1 MIMEVE
7 TTFCKVF
14 EQFQAIV
21 TKLETAVEENTPIH
35 EVEEELIE
43 DLRSLGRSA
52 VEAFIER
59 QGDGDVGEAVEH
71 DGHTLKRLPDVA
83 CARYFSAFGPVW
95 TEQYGYATRP
105 TQKIELKPL
114 AVKLALPESGYSYVL
129 QRWDGILSVNNSY
142 TEVSKQLDEL
152 LGISQSTRSL
162 TGIASSMA
170 AYARQFQATQKTP
183 PPRSEGEL
191 LVVTSDC
198 KGVPMR
204 QPPGEKKPKKKRLGK
219 GEKNGT
225 KRMACVGGIYTID
238 RFERSVDDVL
248 DDIRRKKRQ
257 GDRPEPQN
265 KRLRAN
271 LSREVNGRMLNAKD
285 ATFGWLRHEADQRNP
300 HSEKTVVC
308 IMDGET
314 KLWKKQREMFPEA
327 IGVLDIFHV
336 MEHLWPCVHR
346 FEAENTP
353 EACRLFEKQ
362 FRGILEGRIGR
373 VIGAFRQMGVK
384 RKLKRRALEKL
395 EEHLAYF
402 ENNRDRMKYDEYLE
416 QGFPIGSGVVE
427 GACRN
432 LVKDRMERTGMRW
445 RTSGAQAILDLRAV
459 YLNGDWNT
467 FHKYLIRREQKR
479 LFPNRSRLI
488 KSFQA
493 PS

>member
-7 TTFCKVF
+7 TSFCKMY
-14 EQFQAIV
+14 EQFHAIA
-21 TKLETAVEENTPIH
+21 TKLEKAMEENAPIHQVEEAL
-35 EVEEELIE
+35 VE
-43 DLRSLGRSA
+43 DLRTLGRSA

-59 QGDGDVGEAVEH
+59 QGDGDVGEVVEH
-71 DGHTLKRLPDVA
+71 DGHTLKRLPDIV
-83 CARYFSAFGPVW
+83 CDRYFSAFGPV
-95 TEQYGYATRP
+95 EIKHYGYATRP
-105 TQKIELKPL
+105 TQKVELKPL

-129 QRWDGILSVNNSY
+129 QRWDGVLSVNNSY
-142 TEVSKQLDEL
+142 AEVSKQLNEL

-162 TGIASSMA
+162 TGIASSLA
-170 AYARQFQATQKTP
+170 VHARQFQARQKMP
-183 PPRSEGEL
+183 SRQSEGEL
-191 LVVTSDC
+191 VVVTSDC

-257 GDRPEPQN
+257 HGRPEPQN
-265 KRLRAN
+265 KRLHAN
-271 LSREVNGRMLNAKD
+271 LAREVNGRMLNAKD
-285 ATFGWLRHEADQRNP
+285 ATFVWLRHEADQRNP
-300 HSEKTVVC
+300 RSEKTVVC

-314 KLWKKQREMFPEA
+314 KLWDKQEEMFPEA
-327 IGVLDIFHV
+327 VGVLDIFHV

-346 FEAENTP
+346 FEKENTP
-353 EACRLFEKQ
+353 EAFRLFEKQ

-373 VIGAFRQMGVK
+373 VIGAFRQMAAK
-384 RKLKRRALEKL
+384 RKLKPQGLKKL

-445 RTSGAQAILDLRAV
+445 QTSGAQTILDLRAV
-459 YLNGDWNT
+459 YLNGNWST
-467 FHKYLIRREQKR
+467 FCKYLIRREQKR
-479 LFPNRSRLI
+479 LYPNRNRLI
-488 KSFQA
+488 KSFHS
-493 PS
+493 PN

>member
-1 MIMEVE
+1 MIMDVE
-7 TTFCKVF
+7 TTFCKVY
-14 EQFQAIV
+14 EQFRAIV
-21 TKLETAVEENTPIH
+21 TKLEKAVETNAPIH
-35 EVEEELIE
+35 EVEEELVE
-43 DLRSLGRSA
+43 DLRTLGRSA
-52 VEAFIER
+52 VEAFVER
-59 QGDGDVGEAVEH
+59 QGDGDIGEVVEH
-71 DGHTLKRLPDVA
+71 DGHALKRLPDVV
-83 CARYFSAFGPVW
+83 CDRYFSAFGPVW
-95 TEQYGYATRP
+95 IKQYGYATRP
-105 TQKIELKPL
+105 TQKVELKPL

-142 TEVSKQLDEL
+142 AEVSSQLDEL

-170 AYARQFQATQKTP
+170 AHARQFQAIQKKP
-183 PPRSEGEL
+183 SPRSEGEL

-204 QPPGEKKPKKKRLGK
+204 QQPQEKKPRKKRLGK

-248 DDIRRKKRQ
+248 DDIRRKKHQ
-257 GDRPEPQN
+257 VDRPEPKN

-271 LSREVNGRMLNAKD
+271 LTRQVNGRTLNAKD

-300 HSEKTVVC
+300 RSEKTVVC

-314 KLWKKQREMFPEA
+314 KLWDKQGEMFPEA
-327 IGVLDIFHV
+327 VGVLDIFHV

-346 FEAENTP
+346 FEKENTP
-353 EACRLFEKQ
+353 EAFRLFEKQ
-362 FRGILEGRIGR
+362 FRRILEGRVGR
-373 VIGAFRQMGVK
+373 VIGAFRQMAVK
-384 RKLKRRALEKL
+384 RKLKRGVLEKL
-395 EEHLAYF
+395 EEHLTYF

-445 RTSGAQAILDLRAV
+445 GTSGAQAILDLRAV
-459 YLNGDWNT
+459 YLNGDWST
-467 FHKYLIRREQKR
+467 FHKYLIRREQKQ
-479 LFPNRSRLI
+479 LHPNRSRLI
-488 KSFQA
+488 KSFQS
-493 PS
+493 PN

>member
-1 MIMEVE
+1 MIMDVE
-7 TTFCKVF
+7 TSFGKMH
-14 EQFQAIV
+14 EQFRAILV
-21 TKLETAVEENTPIH
+21 KLEEAVEENTPIH
-35 EVEEELIE
+35 EVEEKLVE
-43 DLRSLGRSA
+43 DLRTLGHSA

-59 QGDGDVGEAVEH
+59 QGDGDVGETVKRN
-71 DGHTLKRLPDVA
+71 GQTLKRMPDVLSD
-83 CARYFSAFGPVW
+83 RYFSAFGPVW

-114 AVKLALPESGYSYVL
+114 AVKLGLPESGYSYVL

-142 TEVSKQLDEL
+142 AEVSKQLDQL
-152 LGISQSTRSL
+152 MGIRQSTRSL
-162 TGIASSMA
+162 TGIASDMA
-170 AYARQFQATQKTP
+170 AYAREFQATQKAP
-183 PPRSEGEL
+183 PPQSEGEL
-191 LVVTSDC
+191 LVITSDC

-204 QPPGEKKPKKKRLGK
+204 QEPGQEKPKKKRLGK

-225 KRMACVGGIYTID
+225 KRMACVGGIYTIE

-271 LSREVNGRMLNAKD
+271 LTREVNGRMHNAKD

-300 HSEKTVVC
+300 YGEKTVVC
-308 IMDGET
+308 VMDGET
-314 KLWKKQREMFPEA
+314 KLWNKQREMFPEA
-327 IGVLDIFHV
+327 VGVLDIFHV

-346 FEAENTP
+346 FARENSA
-353 EACRLFEKQ
+353 EACGLFEKQ
-362 FRGILEGRIGR
+362 FRRILEGRIGR
-373 VIGAFRQMGVK
+373 VIGAFRQMAVK
-384 RKLKRRALEKL
+384 RKLKRPALEKL

-445 RTSGAQAILDLRAV
+445 QPSGAQAILDLRAI
-459 YLNGDWNT
+459 YLNDDWSK
-467 FHKYLIRREQKR
+467 FHKYMIRREQRR
-479 LFPNRSRLI
+479 LYPNRSPLI
-488 KSFQA
+488 ESLKF
-493 PS
+493 PK

>member
-1 MIMEVE
+1 MIMDVE
-7 TTFCKVF
+7 TSFGKMH
-14 EQFQAIV
+14 EQFRAILV
-21 TKLETAVEENTPIH
+21 KLEEAVEENTPIH
-35 EVEEELIE
+35 EVEEKLVE
-43 DLRSLGRSA
+43 DLRTLGRSA

-59 QGDGDVGEAVEH
+59 QGDGDVGETFKR
-71 DGHTLKRLPDVA
+71 DGQTLKRMPDVL
-83 CARYFSAFGPVW
+83 CDRYFSAFGPVW

-114 AVKLALPESGYSYVL
+114 AAKLGLPESGYSYVL

-142 TEVSKQLDEL
+142 AEVSKQLDQL
-152 LGISQSTRSL
+152 MGIRQSTRSL
-162 TGIASSMA
+162 TGIASDMA
-170 AYARQFQATQKTP
+170 AYAREFQATQKAP
-183 PPRSEGEL
+183 PPQSEGEL
-191 LVVTSDC
+191 LVITSDC

-204 QPPGEKKPKKKRLGK
+204 QEPGQEKPKKKRLGK

-271 LSREVNGRMLNAKD
+271 LTREVNGRMLNAKD

-300 HSEKTVVC
+300 YGEKTVVC
-308 IMDGET
+308 VMDGET
-314 KLWKKQREMFPEA
+314 KLWNKQREMFPEA
-327 IGVLDIFHV
+327 VGVLDIFHV

-346 FEAENTP
+346 FTAENTP

-373 VIGAFRQMGVK
+373 VTGAFRQMAAK
-384 RKLKRRALEKL
+384 RKLKRPALQKL

-402 ENNRDRMKYDEYLE
+402 ENNRDRMKYDEYLAR
-416 QGFPIGSGVVE
+416 GFPIGSGVVE

-445 RTSGAQAILDLRAV
+445 QPSGAQAILDLRAI
-459 YLNGDWNT
+459 YLNDDWSK
-467 FHKYLIRREQKR
+467 FHKYLIRREQRR
-479 LFPNRSRLI
+479 LYPNRSPLI
-488 KSFQA
+488 ESLKF
-493 PS
+493 PK

>member
-7 TTFCKVF
+7 AGFCKMY
-14 EQFQAIV
+14 EQFQGIV
-21 TKLETAVEENTPIH
+21 TKLEKAIEEDTPIH
-35 EVEEELIE
+35 EVEQKLVE
-43 DLRSLGRSA
+43 DLRTLGRSA

-59 QGDGDVGEAVEH
+59 QGDGDVGETVEH
-71 DGHTLKRLPDVA
+71 EKHTLKRLPDML

-95 TEQYGYATRP
+95 IEQYGYATRR
-105 TQKIELKPL
+105 TQKVELKPL
-114 AVKLALPESGYSYVL
+114 AVKLGLPESDYSYVL

-142 TEVSKQLDEL
+142 SEVSKQLDEL
-152 LGISQSTRSL
+152 LGITQSTRSL

-170 AYARQFQATQKTP
+170 KDARQFQAKQKAPLPGT
-183 PPRSEGEL
+183 EAEL

-204 QPPGEKKPKKKRLGK
+204 RADGEQKSKKKRLGK

-238 RFERSVDDVL
+238 RFERSVEDVL
-248 DDIRRKKRQ
+248 DDIRRERRRL
-257 GDRPEPQN
+257 DRPEPQN

-271 LSREVNGRMLNAKD
+271 LTREVNGRELNAKD

-300 HSEKTVVC
+300 HGTKTVVC

-314 KLWKKQREMFPEA
+314 KLWEKQREMFPEA
-327 IGVLDIFHV
+327 IGVLDLFHV
-336 MEHLWPCVHR
+336 MGHLWPCVYR

-353 EACRLFEKQ
+353 EAARLFEKQ
-362 FRGILEGRIGR
+362 LRAILEGRIGR
-373 VIGAFRQMGVK
+373 VIGAFRQMAKK
-384 RKLKRRALEKL
+384 RNLKKNQLLKL
-395 EEHLAYF
+395 EEHLGYF

-416 QGFPIGSGVVE
+416 QGYPIGSGVVE

-445 RTSGAQAILDLRAV
+445 CVDGAQAILDLRAV
-459 YLNGDWNT
+459 YLNDDWNA
-467 FHKYLIRREQKR
+467 FQHYMIRREQNRLYPDRKR
-479 LFPNRSRLI
+479 LLNSFRFPN
-488 KSFQA
+488 
-493 PS
+493 

>member
-7 TTFCKVF
+7 ATFCKMY
-14 EQFQAIV
+14 EQFQRIV
-21 TKLETAVEENTPIH
+21 TKLEKALEENAPIH
-35 EVEEELIE
+35 NVEEELVE
-43 DLRSLGRSA
+43 DVRTLGRSA

-59 QGDGDVGEAVEH
+59 QGDGDVGKTVEH
-71 DGHTLKRLPDVA
+71 NGRTLKRLSDVV
-83 CARYFSAFGPVW
+83 CDRYFSAFGPVW
-95 TEQYGYATRP
+95 IEQYGYATRP

-114 AVKLALPESGYSYVL
+114 AVKLGLPESGYSYVL

-142 TEVSKQLDEL
+142 AEASRQLDEL
-152 LGISQSTRSL
+152 LGISQSPRSL

-170 AYARQFQATQKTP
+170 TYARQFQATQKTP
-183 PPRSEGEL
+183 PPRSEGKL

-204 QPPGEKKPKKKRLGK
+204 QKSGEEKRKKKRLGK

-225 KRMACVGGIYTID
+225 KRMACVGAIYTID

-248 DDIRRKKRQ
+248 DDIRRKKCQ

-271 LSREVNGRMLNAKD
+271 LTREVNGRTFNAKD

-300 HSEKTVVC
+300 HGEKTVVC
-308 IMDGET
+308 IMDGEA
-314 KLWKKQREMFPEA
+314 KLWEKQREMFPEA
-327 IGVLDIFHV
+327 VGVLDIFHV

-353 EACRLFEKQ
+353 AALRLFERQ
-362 FRGILEGRIGR
+362 FRRILEGRIGR
-373 VIGAFRQMGVK
+373 VIGAFRQMAVK
-384 RKLKRRALEKL
+384 RQLKPGPLQKL
-395 EEHLAYF
+395 EAHLAYF
-402 ENNRDRMKYDEYLE
+402 ESNRDRMKYDEYLE

-445 RTSGAQAILDLRAV
+445 QTSGAQAVLDLRAI
-459 YLNGDWNT
+459 YLNDDWSK
-467 FHKYLIRREQKR
+467 FHNYLIRREQKR
-479 LFPNRSRLI
+479 LYPNRGD
-488 KSFQA
+488 
-493 PS
+493 

>member
-7 TTFCKVF
+7 AGFCKMY
-14 EQFQAIV
+14 EQFQGIV
-21 TKLETAVEENTPIH
+21 TKLEKAIEEDTPIH
-35 EVEEELIE
+35 EVEQKLVE
-43 DLRSLGRSA
+43 DLRTLGRSA

-59 QGDGDVGEAVEH
+59 QGDGDVGETVEH
-71 DGHTLKRLPDVA
+71 EGHTLKRLTDML

-95 TEQYGYATRP
+95 IEQYGYATRR
-105 TQKIELKPL
+105 TQKVELKPL
-114 AVKLALPESGYSYVL
+114 AVKLGLPESDYSYVL

-142 TEVSKQLDEL
+142 REVSKQLDEL
-152 LGISQSTRSL
+152 LGITQSTRSL

-170 AYARQFQATQKTP
+170 KHAREFQAKQKAPLPGT
-183 PPRSEGEL
+183 EAEL

-204 QPPGEKKPKKKRLGK
+204 RADGEQKSKKKRLGK

-248 DDIRRKKRQ
+248 DDIRRERRRL
-257 GDRPEPQN
+257 DRPEPQN

-271 LSREVNGRMLNAKD
+271 LTREVNGRKLNAKD

-300 HSEKTVVC
+300 HGTKTVVC

-314 KLWKKQREMFPEA
+314 KLWEKQREMFPEA
-327 IGVLDIFHV
+327 IGVLDLFHV
-336 MEHLWPCVHR
+336 MEHLWPCVYR

-353 EACRLFEKQ
+353 EAARLFEKQ
-362 FRGILEGRIGR
+362 LRAILEGRIGR
-373 VIGAFRQMGVK
+373 VIGAFRQMAKK
-384 RKLKRRALEKL
+384 RNLKKNQLLKL
-395 EEHLAYF
+395 EEHLGYF

-416 QGFPIGSGVVE
+416 QGYPIGSGVVE

-445 RTSGAQAILDLRAV
+445 CVDGAQAILDLRAV
-459 YLNGDWNT
+459 YLNDDWNA
-467 FHKYLIRREQKR
+467 FQHYMIRREQNR
-479 LFPNRSRLI
+479 LYPDRNRLLTSFRSPN
-488 KSFQA
+488 
-493 PS
+493 